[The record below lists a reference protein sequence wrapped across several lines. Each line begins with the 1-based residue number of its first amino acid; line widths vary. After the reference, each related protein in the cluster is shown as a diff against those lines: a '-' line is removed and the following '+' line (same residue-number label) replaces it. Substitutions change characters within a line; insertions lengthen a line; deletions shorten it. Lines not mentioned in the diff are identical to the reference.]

1 MVSDHKYQQTSK
13 ISLGIPNLVLF
24 INPGLLSRS
33 PGGEFFRLEPEVDFL
48 VGSFDGVRT
57 VDDVS
62 ADIDAVVTSDG
73 ARSRVEGSS
82 FTEHLSASS
91 DGISTFPDHGN
102 NGAGSDVLDE
112 ATEEG
117 LGGEVSIVGFEGFLL
132 GGDLLKTDKLEALI
146 FESLDDSTDETSLD
160 TIGLD
165 HDVGSFSLSSFH
177 GRIWVYL
184 CFKRKLIFC
193 IFRVLR
199 AIYMC
204 KESNVKYI
212 IR

>member
-1 MVSDHKYQQTSK
+1 
-13 ISLGIPNLVLF
+13 
-24 INPGLLSRS
+24 LSGS

-73 ARSRVEGSS
+73 AGSRVEGSS

-91 DGISTFPDHGN
+91 DGISTFPNHGN

-117 LGGEVSIVGFEGFLL
+117 LGGKISIVGFEGFLL

-165 HDVGSFSLSSFH
+165 HDVSSFSLGGFH
-177 GRIWVYL
+177 GWIWVCL
-184 CFKRKLIFC
+184 CFLRINFLYFL
-193 IFRVLR
+193 RVAGYLYVR
-199 AIYMC
+199 G
-204 KESNVKYI
+204 SNVKYI